1 MSAHIAKIKKIYQTF
16 LYIVFMVD
24 YLFVLNRCYSVCECV
39 SEFIL
44 KMRFKMFPVFHICC
58 IIHMKRGEFLF
69 V

>member
-24 YLFVLNRCYSVCECV
+24 YLFVLNRCYSVCECLYF
-39 SEFIL
+39 ENA
-44 KMRFKMFPVFHICC
+44 FKMFPVFHICC